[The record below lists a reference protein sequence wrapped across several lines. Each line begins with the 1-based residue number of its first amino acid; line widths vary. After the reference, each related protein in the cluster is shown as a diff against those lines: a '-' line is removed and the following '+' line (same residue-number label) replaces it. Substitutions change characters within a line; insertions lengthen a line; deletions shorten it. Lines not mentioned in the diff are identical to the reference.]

1 MGNKAV
7 TQFIEIASKYV
18 GVTEN
23 PLGSNRGT
31 QIDEWNKAVGV
42 PVGSFWC
49 ASFVSAVVRK
59 WEAQTGLDFPTVG
72 SASCDSW
79 FSQAKSKGL
88 LTRVPKPGHILL
100 VMKSTDS
107 SDAIHIGICGHE
119 SNGLISSI
127 EGNSNNDGSANGTMV
142 ALRKN
147 HLWNRS
153 ALNVWYIDWSKGV
166 KKEWVVEVNGKSLDV
181 KVIDDTVYVP
191 IRSVAGALD
200 IPITTYLEEK
210 KIIVE
215 QKNTG

>member
-1 MGNKAV
+1 MDNKV
-7 TQFIEIASKYV
+7 TQLIEIAMKYV
-18 GVTEN
+18 GVMEN
-23 PLGSNRGT
+23 PVGSNRGT

-49 ASFVSAVVRK
+49 ASFTSAVARR
-59 WEAQTGLDFPTVG
+59 WEAMTGIDFPING

-79 FSQAKSKGL
+79 FNQAKSKGL

-100 VMKSTDS
+100 VMKSSES
-107 SDAIHIGICGHE
+107 SDAIHIGICGYE

-147 HLWNRS
+147 HLWKRS
-153 ALNVWYIDWSKGV
+153 SLNVWYIDWSKDME
-166 KKEWVVEVNGKSLDV
+166 KDWTVEVNGKDIDV

-191 IRSVAGALD
+191 IRNVARALD
-200 IPITTYLEEK
+200 IPITVQLDEK
-210 KIIVE
+210 HIIVE